1 MIFLLLYHEIRRS
14 EFFNSNSLRFDSNNN
29 RPVFSAGCQC
39 AAVRKWGKQKRAKV
53 LRKDLAERGVVI
65 RDENKRQYVRMIG

>member
-1 MIFLLLYHEIRRS
+1 MIQIIIDPYFPQDVNALL
-14 EFFNSNSLRFDSNNN
+14 
-29 RPVFSAGCQC
+29 SAM
-39 AAVRKWGKQKRAKV
+39 